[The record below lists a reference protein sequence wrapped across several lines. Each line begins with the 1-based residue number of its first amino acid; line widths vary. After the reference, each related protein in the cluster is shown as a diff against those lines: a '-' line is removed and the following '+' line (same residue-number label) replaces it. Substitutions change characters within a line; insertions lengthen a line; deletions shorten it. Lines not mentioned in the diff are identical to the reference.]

1 MIPHL
6 IHTYQF
12 NLQHIEGLVKDLT
25 DEQMVQQPAGL
36 VNHPMWTLGHLA
48 SAANAVAVKGLGLES
63 TFPQEWEQAFKT
75 GGVPSDAASAYP
87 TSKDEI
93 LAQLKSQHERVT
105 DELKQTDAEIFSK
118 EFPDEN
124 MRKYFPTIGDFLVY
138 LMSAHEGT
146 HIGQLQ
152 TWKRAM
158 GLVGG
163 GGDS

>member
-75 GGVPSDAASAYP
+75 GGVPSD
-87 TSKDEI
+87 
-93 LAQLKSQHERVT
+93 
-105 DELKQTDAEIFSK
+105 DA
-118 EFPDEN
+118 
-124 MRKYFPTIGDFLVY
+124 
-138 LMSAHEGT
+138 
-146 HIGQLQ
+146 
-152 TWKRAM
+152 
-158 GLVGG
+158 
-163 GGDS
+163 